1 VENGA
6 SKLST
11 GLAKIVNA
19 TKKQNS
25 SQRGFQR
32 RGQQQQNIN
41 AFKALFITD
50 PDKASTDRAA
60 IRDMDASGM
69 VQEILSK
76 KVFFSDR
83 LKEALSTHPNVTKR
97 LRVLQQ
103 LSQNPNA

>member
-1 VENGA
+1 VVENGA

-69 VQEILSK
+69 VDPLEKSILLRQVEGSSVDSSK
-76 KVFFSDR
+76 R
-83 LKEALSTHPNVTKR
+83 N
-97 LRVLQQ
+97 
-103 LSQNPNA
+103 